1 MPKSQKKIIKSI
13 ISKTNLMDMKLDL
26 FVEINKD

>member
-1 MPKSQKKIIKSI
+1 MPKSQKKIIKSRI
-13 ISKTNLMDMKLDL
+13 PKTNLKDMKLDL